1 MNGNNPPRVAIV
13 DYQAGNLYS
22 VEHACRCAGMEP
34 WVTSDPKSLSGV
46 AGVILPGV
54 GAFGDAMRALRDSGL
69 ADALIDFSHSGR
81 PLIGICLG
89 MQLLL
94 GESHEFGRH
103 RGLEL
108 IEGEVRRLQISTTNR
123 AARVPHVGWS
133 RIYPATRG
141 SQLVDWAATPL
152 NGIEPGQSM
161 YFVHSYVVCPAQ
173 RDLVVAESV
182 HGDTVFCSALR
193 RKNVWAFQFHP
204 EKSGPRGI
212 QLYRNIAGL
221 FQADTSMPL
230 AGESR
235 DGSPRRELRHAA

>member
-1 MNGNNPPRVAIV
+1 MNGHTLPRVAIV

-22 VEHACRCAGMEP
+22 VEHACRRAGMEP
-34 WVTSDPKSLSGV
+34 WVTSDPGSLANA

-54 GAFGDAMRALRDSGL
+54 GAFGDAMRVLRESGL
-69 ADALIDFSHSGR
+69 AEALIEFSHSGR

-94 GESHEFGRH
+94 SESHEFGRH
-103 RGLEL
+103 RGLDL
-108 IEGEVRRLQISTTNR
+108 IEGEVRRLQNSETNR
-123 AARVPHVGWS
+123 TARVPHVGWS
-133 RIYPATRG
+133 RIYPATCANRFVNW
-141 SQLVDWAATPL
+141 SSTPL
-152 NGIEPGQSM
+152 NGIEPGHSM
-161 YFVHSYVVCPAQ
+161 YFVHSYVVCPVQ
-173 RDLVVAESV
+173 HECVLAESV

-193 RKNVWAFQFHP
+193 RENIWAFQFHP

-212 QLYRNIAGL
+212 QLYQNIAGL
-221 FQADTSMPL
+221 FHADTSMPL